1 MKILI
6 AADMEGI
13 SGVINWDQT
22 DQAHPEYQ
30 RFRHIM
36 TAEVNAAVKG
46 VLAADPTAEIV
57 ISDGHGNAN
66 NILIEEV
73 DPHARLNTGT
83 NAPFSMVQGI
93 GPDIQG
99 VIFVGYHA
107 RAGTPNA
114 ILDHTWSSK
123 AIYNVWLNGVVV
135 GEVGLN
141 AAVCGHFGSPV
152 ILVTGDQS
160 VTAEARALLGEVET
174 VEVKHASS
182 RVSADCLPPALA
194 QAHIQEGARRAV
206 SALLAGTAPAPFR
219 VSMPIT
225 AGIEFHFTEMADV
238 AGRMPGM
245 RRIDGRTLEFT
256 AADMVEVYKTFR
268 AAVVLGRAA

>member
-22 DQAHPEYQ
+22 DSSHPEYQ
-30 RFRHIM
+30 RFRRIM
-36 TAEVNAAVKG
+36 TNDVNAAVRG

-57 ISDGHGNAN
+57 VSDGHGNAN
-66 NILIEEV
+66 NILIEEL
-73 DPHARLNTGT
+73 DPHAHLNTGT

-107 RAGTPNA
+107 RAGTQNA
-114 ILDHTWSSK
+114 ILDHTWSSM

-141 AAVCGHFGSPV
+141 AAVCGHFGAPV
-152 ILVTGDQS
+152 LLVTGDQS
-160 VTAEARALLGEVET
+160 VGAEARALLGPIET
-174 VEVKHASS
+174 VEVKQASS
-182 RVSADCLPPALA
+182 RVSADCLPPAQA
-194 QAHIQEGARRAV
+194 QVQIQEGAQRAV
-206 SALLAGTAPAPFR
+206 SGLLAGTAPAPFR
-219 VSMPIT
+219 VSAPVI
-225 AGIEFHFTEMADV
+225 ARIEYHFTEMADV

-256 AADMVEVYKTFR
+256 AADMVEAYKTFR

>member
-1 MKILI
+1 
-6 AADMEGI
+6 
-13 SGVINWDQT
+13 
-22 DQAHPEYQ
+22 
-30 RFRHIM
+30 M
-36 TAEVNAAVKG
+36 TNDVNAAVRG
-46 VLAADPTAEIV
+46 VLAAEPTAEIV

-66 NILIEEV
+66 NILIEEL

-93 GPDIQG
+93 GPDVQAA
-99 VIFVGYHA
+99 IFVGYHA
-107 RAGTPNA
+107 RVGTPNA

-123 AIYNVWLNGVVV
+123 AVYNVWLNGVVV

-141 AAVCGHFGSPV
+141 AAVCGHFGAPV

-160 VTAEARALLGEVET
+160 VAAEARALLGAVET
-174 VEVKHASS
+174 VEVKQASS

-194 QAHIQEGARRAV
+194 QAQIQEGAKRAV
-206 SALLAGTAPAPFR
+206 SSLLAGSAPAPFL
-219 VSMPIT
+219 VSTPVT

-256 AADMVEVYKTFR
+256 AADMVEAYKTFR
-268 AAVVLGRAA
+268 ASVVLGRAA

>member
-22 DQAHPEYQ
+22 DPAHPEYQ

-36 TAEVNAAVKG
+36 TAEVNAAVRG

-57 ISDGHGNAN
+57 ISDGHANAN
-66 NILIEEV
+66 NILIEEL
-73 DPHARLNTGT
+73 DTHARLNTGT

-93 GPDIQG
+93 GPDVQG
-99 VIFVGYHA
+99 VLFIGYHA

-114 ILDHTWSSK
+114 VLEHTWSSK
-123 AIYNVWLNGVVV
+123 AVYNVWLNGVVV

-141 AAVCGHFGSPV
+141 AAVCGHFGAPV

-160 VTAEARALLGEVET
+160 VAAEARALLGPIET
-174 VEVKHASS
+174 VEVKQASS
-182 RVSADCLPPALA
+182 RVSADCLPTAHA
-194 QAHIQEGARRAV
+194 QAHVQEGARRAV
-206 SALLAGTAPAPFR
+206 STLLAGTPPTPYK
-219 VSMPIT
+219 VSIPIT
-225 AGIEFHFTEMADV
+225 ARIEFHFTEMADV
-238 AGRMPGM
+238 AGRMPRM

-256 AADMVEVYKTFR
+256 AVDMIEAYRTFR
-268 AAVVLGRAA
+268 AAVVLGKAA